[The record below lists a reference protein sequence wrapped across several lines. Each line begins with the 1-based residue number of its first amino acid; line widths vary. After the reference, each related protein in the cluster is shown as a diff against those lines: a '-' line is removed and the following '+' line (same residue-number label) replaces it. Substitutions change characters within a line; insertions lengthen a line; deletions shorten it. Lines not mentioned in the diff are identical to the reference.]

1 MDTPAVPGRGVIQR
15 SSSAISAYDIRS
27 PASIRRHT
35 ASAAV
40 LANSCCIRC
49 VTSASVSP
57 PPKSRPRST
66 IARGARNDA
75 RLRAVV
81 AHEVA
86 GESGADERVGAPQ
99 VGGQRAGL
107 VAREIAAG

>member
-1 MDTPAVPGRGVIQR
+1 
-15 SSSAISAYDIRS
+15 
-27 PASIRRHT
+27 
-35 ASAAV
+35 
-40 LANSCCIRC
+40 
-49 VTSASVSP
+49 
-57 PPKSRPRST
+57 
-66 IARGARNDA
+66 
-75 RLRAVV
+75 V